1 MGFSLK
7 KLLRVALPVAAL
19 GIPALRFLGAPLGT
33 SASAGVA
40 GYGAANAKAAFGG
53 VAGVGR
59 GLVSAAGV
67 AGPLLSAYAST
78 QGAQTSS
85 TSIDLAKLRAD
96 SIKNGFNPL
105 TVLSNG
111 GAGGYS
117 QTTTPTAG
125 VGKLTRAA
133 ALLSGLSSMG
143 DVYEQRR
150 TRDAARAR
158 DDLDL
163 AIAREQL
170 DALQYLRQARAEASK
185 FGRAPIAKT
194 YAATRGR
201 KLGAA
206 DVKHDFV
213 SDIVD
218 RRFSDDSAAYRS
230 LKSET
235 VPAYVNIMFP
245 DGTVARQ
252 VNPKLADADQLIAQ
266 TAVLATQ
273 NGDEKGWYASKYKDK
288 TPRLGAASPRGSRSR
303 VDTSW
308 HTLGWH

>member
-7 KLLRVALPVAAL
+7 KLVRAVLPIAAL
-19 GIPALRFLGAPLGT
+19 GIPALRVFGAPLGT

-40 GYGAANAKAAFGG
+40 GFGLSNAKTALGG
-53 VAGVGR
+53 LSGLGR
-59 GLVSAAGV
+59 GLASASAI
-67 AGPLLSAYAST
+67 AGPALSAYAST
-78 QGAQTSS
+78 QGGSSS
-85 TSIDLAKLRAD
+85 TSIDLARLRAD

-105 TVLSNG
+105 TVLGNG

-125 VGKLTRAA
+125 VGKLTRGA

-143 DVYEQRR
+143 DVFDQRR
-150 TRDAARAR
+150 SRDAARAR

-170 DALQYLRQARAEASK
+170 DALQYSRQARAEASK

-194 YAATRGR
+194 YAASRGR
-201 KLGAA
+201 KLGAT
-206 DVKHDFV
+206 DVEHDRV
-213 SDIVD
+213 SDILD
-218 RRFSDDSAAYRS
+218 RRYSDDSAAYRS

-245 DGTVARQ
+245 DGTIARQ
-252 VNPKLADADQLIAQ
+252 VNPKLADADQLVAQ
-266 TAVLATQ
+266 TPFLAAQ
-273 NGDEKGWYASKYKDK
+273 NGDENGWHSSKYKDK
-288 TPRLGAASPRGSRSR
+288 AKRLGAASPRGSRGRAIQSPYR
-303 VDTSW
+303 
-308 HTLGWH
+308 GR